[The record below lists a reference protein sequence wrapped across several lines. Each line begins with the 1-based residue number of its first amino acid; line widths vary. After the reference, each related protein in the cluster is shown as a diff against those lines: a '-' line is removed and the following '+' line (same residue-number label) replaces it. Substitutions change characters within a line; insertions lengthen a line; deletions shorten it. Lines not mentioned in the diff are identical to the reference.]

1 MMVKSNIKLNRMSDN
16 AFVEILGGFIK
27 QNRLLL
33 NKSQAQLAE
42 EAGIDRS
49 TLLQFEKGKRSN
61 IITFIQLLRALN
73 QLQVLQQFEI
83 KPQLSPMQLAKLE
96 KAKRKRA
103 SKSKKAAVSAKPAS
117 KTKNKSNW

>member
-96 KAKRKRA
+96 TAKRKRA
-103 SKSKKAAVSAKPAS
+103 STSKKAAVSAKPAS